1 MYLSLILIH
10 VRSKCVYGSRKRSI
24 AKLSR
29 ISPYQ
34 KFAGDTPFGQRLSA
48 LIRVRGENSFI
59 EIDWPGRLKGDD
71 NQENANRVNLFVES
85 GAGTICIRHKMVSV
99 PVKSPN
105 SKARKQI
112 KIFT

>member
-1 MYLSLILIH
+1 MCLRL
-10 VRSKCVYGSRKRSI
+10 KKAVYCKAFTYI
-24 AKLSR
+24 AVSEICR
-29 ISPYQ
+29 RHAFWAEAFRAHQS
-34 KFAGDTPFGQRLSA
+34 TE
-48 LIRVRGENSFI
+48 ENSFI